1 MLKVLHARYLSTYL
15 QAGELPHR
23 TSYELYTVTNYC
35 SYSPRRPRFLE
46 PETTQYS
53 RQHVS
58 RPAQYSRYLYSSRSH
73 STRETCDLLKT
84 CPLRNQ
90 GLHNVNGY
98 ATIAFTR
105 C

>member
-1 MLKVLHARYLSTYL
+1 MHVIFRLIFRPENFLTGRVTSFTLL
-15 QAGELPHR
+15 QIIAAIHR
-23 TSYELYTVTNYC
+23 VVRDSWSL
-35 SYSPRRPRFLE
+35 RPRSTRANMFRGLLNIADICI
-46 PETTQYS
+46 PG
-53 RQHVS
+53 
-58 RPAQYSRYLYSSRSH
+58 RSH